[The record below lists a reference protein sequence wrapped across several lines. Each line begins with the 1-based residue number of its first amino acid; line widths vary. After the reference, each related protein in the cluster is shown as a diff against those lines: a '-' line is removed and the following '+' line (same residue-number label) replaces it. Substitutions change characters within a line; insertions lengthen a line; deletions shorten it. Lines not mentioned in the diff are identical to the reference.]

1 MSGERYLL
9 DTNAVV
15 ALLRG
20 DRPLQQ
26 RLCEAEWV
34 GISILSQIE
43 FLVFP
48 DITPQDRQ
56 VFQQFSD
63 RVDVVGLDRSDA
75 ALIDRIVETRQQHR
89 LKLPHAITAANALER
104 NATLITDDT
113 QLRRLRGLKS
123 MGIIDFGA
131 QASEFLKDVP

>member
-1 MSGERYLL
+1 M
-9 DTNAVV
+9 
-15 ALLRG
+15 
-20 DRPLQQ
+20 QQ

-75 ALIDRIVETRQQHR
+75 ALIDRIVEARQQHR
-89 LKLPHAITAANALER
+89 LKQPDTIIAATALER

-123 MGIIDFGA
+123 MGITDFGA